1 MAHPTL
7 EIASERVSRVKYIS
21 TRGEAPILGFE
32 EALLAGLASD
42 GGLYVPESWPRL
54 SEAMIAGFADK
65 SFQEIA
71 VDVLHPFM
79 GDDVPRGR
87 LAEMVNEAYAGF
99 EHDEVTP
106 LTDLGDGQY
115 FLELYH
121 GPTWPLK
128 MSPCNCWRG

>member
-1 MAHPTL
+1 M
-7 EIASERVSRVKYIS
+7 SRVKYIS

-32 EALLAGLASD
+32 DALLAGLASD

-54 SEAMIAGFADK
+54 SESMIAGFVDK
-65 SFQEIA
+65 CFQEIA

-79 GDDVPRGR
+79 GDDVPRDR

-99 EHDEVTP
+99 EHEAVTP

-115 FLELYH
+115 FLELY
-121 GPTWPLK
+121 G
-128 MSPCNCWRG
+128 